1 MKFSVVIP
9 LYNKQDSIRRALF
22 SVFDQVGNSAMEC
35 EIIVIDDGSSDNSL
49 AITNKIMEENKQ
61 HKLIVYSQTNAG
73 VSAARNKGAELASA
87 DYVAFLDADDSY
99 APNFLSTIESLII
112 NFPSAALFAT
122 AYRFID
128 ARAGLRSDA
137 NLVGLSK
144 GDQQQLLQSF
154 FYSSA
159 YGDLPVT
166 SSSVCIRK
174 SVLESVGKFPQGENM
189 GEDQAVWS
197 QIALRFPIALDQAVC
212 ANYFEDTA
220 SSLMNTI
227 APSEEM
233 PFSKRLQQQL
243 DQNEVADDQI
253 SSVEHYIAGHLL
265 DLARRNVLAGDSHRA
280 NVLLGDSRARRQL
293 KRWAYWSIRSKL
305 STVLNR

>member
-9 LYNKQDSIRRALF
+9 LYNKRNSIRRALF
-22 SVFDQVGNSAMEC
+22 SVFDQISNNAMAC
-35 EIIVIDDGSSDNSL
+35 EIIVVDDGSTDDSL
-49 AITNKIMEENKQ
+49 AIINNIVRDNKQ
-61 HKLIVYSQTNAG
+61 HKVIVHSQTNGG
-73 VSAARNKGAELASA
+73 VSAARNKGVELASA

-99 APNFLSTIESLII
+99 EPNFLSTIESLIV

-128 ARAGLRSDA
+128 TGAGRRRDA

-144 GDQQQLLQSF
+144 RDGQQLLKSF

-159 YGDLPVT
+159 NGDLPLT

-174 SVLESVGKFPQGENM
+174 SALESVGRFPQGENM

-220 SSLMNTI
+220 SSLMNTV
-227 APSEEM
+227 APSDEM

-243 DQNEVADDQI
+243 DHKQVASDQV
-253 SSVEHYIAGHLL
+253 SSVKQYISGHLL
-265 DLARRNVLAGDSHRA
+265 DLARRNILAGDDHRA
-280 NVLLGDSRARRQL
+280 KVLLGDSRARRQL
-293 KRWAYWSIRSKL
+293 KRWAYWSLRSILTRML
-305 STVLNR
+305 SR